1 MEQDL
6 ITISASDSLAALNRS
21 EIDMQVSTAK
31 AYPREINKV
40 LNEIVTYATID
51 QETAVEC
58 FYSLPRAGSRI
69 EGLSVRMAEV
79 FAGAWGN
86 LRAQSRI
93 IANDGKTI
101 TAQGVCY
108 DVEKNV
114 AISVEVKRRITDR
127 NGRTLNEDM
136 QTVIGNAASSIAF
149 RNAVFKVI
157 PKSVTKK
164 AVEQIKQV
172 AIGKAKDLTTMRTN
186 MIAWYN
192 QLGVP
197 QDELLKFMNVA
208 SVDEI
213 TNEMVFELRGLGN
226 AIKEGDTTIEEA
238 IRKPLKER
246 ATAETYALAEM
257 AMEEA
262 MRKAAQGS
270 KSDEV
275 EQQTAETEET
285 AQNAPK
291 EETEAQQA
299 TNSKEGRTLV

>member
-1 MEQDL
+1 MENQDI
-6 ITISASDSLAALNRS
+6 ITISGSDSLAALNRS
-21 EIDMQVSTAK
+21 EIDMQVATAK
-31 AYPREINKV
+31 AYPRELNRV

-114 AISVEVKRRITDR
+114 AISVEVKRRVTDR

-157 PKSVTKK
+157 PKAVTKK

-192 QLGVP
+192 QLGVS

-246 ATAETYALAEM
+246 ATAETNALAEK

-262 MRKAAQGS
+262 LAKKKQEESES
-270 KSDEV
+270 KGESP
-275 EQQTAETEET
+275 
-285 AQNAPK
+285 NP
-291 EETEAQQA
+291 
-299 TNSKEGRTLV
+299 KEGRTLV